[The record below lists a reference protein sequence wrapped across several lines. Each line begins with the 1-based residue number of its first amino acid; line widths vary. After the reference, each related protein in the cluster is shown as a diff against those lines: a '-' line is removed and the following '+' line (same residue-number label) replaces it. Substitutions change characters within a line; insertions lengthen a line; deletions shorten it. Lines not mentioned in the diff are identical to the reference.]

1 MHYQVS
7 LGWFIFRIDVLNI
20 QGPAKE
26 WGYPIGGGGFGYVM
40 TGYTYM
46 QRVYAVK
53 RFKFKFQLNY
63 ENVELEENLKEYQ
76 A

>member
-1 MHYQVS
+1 MAKNDAYIMHYQVS

-26 WGYPIGGGGFGYVM
+26 WGYTLGGGGFGYVM

-46 QRVYAVK
+46 SRVYAVK
-53 RFKFKFQLNY
+53 RFQLGSELNY
-63 ENVELEENLKEYQ
+63 ENE
-76 A
+76 

>member
-7 LGWFIFRIDVLNI
+7 LGWFIFRIDVLNV

-26 WGYPIGGGGFGYVM
+26 WGYTIGEGGFGYVM

-46 QRVYAVK
+46 SRVYAVK
-53 RFKFKFQLNY
+53 RFILRSELNY
-63 ENVELEENLKEYQ
+63 ENKEFG
-76 A
+76 

>member
-20 QGPAKE
+20 RGPAKE
-26 WGYPIGGGGFGYVM
+26 WGYTITKGGFGYVM

-46 QRVYAVK
+46 SRVYMVK
-53 RFKFKFQLNY
+53 RFML
-63 ENVELEENLKEYQ
+63 ELEVKDQNEHFS
-76 A
+76 